1 MAGHRAMKGASS
13 NANNHSIETS
23 RCSSLHHECGRKEG
37 HGLIRMICLLRRPL
51 IERGQSIWLGR
62 EMNVIHLSIQ
72 SRSRPRRIVP
82 HYARIKLTS
91 SNIEQLDRL
100 ANEIKAIAEK
110 TGVKC
115 KGPQPLPTKRLK
127 ITTRKAPTG
136 EGTHTFDHW
145 QMRIHRRILDIEPD
159 DRTMKQI
166 TKLEIPEDVKIEVI
180 LTT

>member
-1 MAGHRAMKGASS
+1 MA
-13 NANNHSIETS
+13 
-23 RCSSLHHECGRKEG
+23 
-37 HGLIRMICLLRRPL
+37 
-51 IERGQSIWLGR
+51 
-62 EMNVIHLSIQ
+62 
-72 SRSRPRRIVP
+72 

-91 SNIEQLDRL
+91 SSVEQLDRL

-145 QMRIHRRILDIEPD
+145 QLRIHRRIIDIEPN
-159 DRTMKQI
+159 DRAMRQI
-166 TKLEIPEDVKIEVI
+166 TKLTIPEDVKIEI
-180 LTT
+180 TLTS

>member
-1 MAGHRAMKGASS
+1 M
-13 NANNHSIETS
+13 
-23 RCSSLHHECGRKEG
+23 
-37 HGLIRMICLLRRPL
+37 
-51 IERGQSIWLGR
+51 
-62 EMNVIHLSIQ
+62 
-72 SRSRPRRIVP
+72 PR
-82 HYARIKLTS
+82 YARIKLTS
-91 SNIEQLDRL
+91 SNVEQLDRL
-100 ANEIKAIAEK
+100 AKEIKDIAEK

-127 ITTRKAPTG
+127 IITRKAPTG
-136 EGTHTFDHW
+136 EGTHTFDNW